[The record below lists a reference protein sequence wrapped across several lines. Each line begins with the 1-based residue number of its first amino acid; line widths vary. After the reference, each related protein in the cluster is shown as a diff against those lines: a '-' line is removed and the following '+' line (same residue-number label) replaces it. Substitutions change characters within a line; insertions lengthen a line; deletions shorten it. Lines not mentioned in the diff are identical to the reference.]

1 MSDFNRWLAF
11 WNRINAKGSPDNIYA
26 DLNRLYSESHRAYHN
41 LFHIRHCLGEF
52 EQTIHLLNYPNE
64 VEMAI
69 WFHDAIYNTQRE
81 DNEEKSAE
89 LARQV
94 SRTIELTDSF
104 AEKAYNLILS
114 TKHTMVPDDMDAQ
127 TLVDIDLC
135 IIGRP
140 DEEFDEYERSIRNE
154 YSWVLDK
161 QFKAVRASILQGFLD
176 RPYIYYTK
184 FFRQKYEDQAR
195 RNLKSSLIQLR

>member
-1 MSDFNRWLAF
+1 
-11 WNRINAKGSPDNIYA
+11 
-26 DLNRLYSESHRAYHN
+26 
-41 LFHIRHCLGEF
+41 
-52 EQTIHLLNYPNE
+52 
-64 VEMAI
+64 
-69 WFHDAIYNTQRE
+69 
-81 DNEEKSAE
+81 
-89 LARQV
+89 
-94 SRTIELTDSF
+94 
-104 AEKAYNLILS
+104 
-114 TKHTMVPDDMDAQ
+114 MVPDDMDAQ